1 VHVAGEIAQNYFVD
15 SYFPTCLLDKAELMY
30 MTVAKRTC
38 MKRAHSCMH
47 SLLIISPLTVSLH
60 SSIVLVL
67 ILFCR

>member
-1 VHVAGEIAQNYFVD
+1 MHVAGEIAQNYFVD

-47 SLLIISPLTVSLH
+47 SLLIISPLTV
-60 SSIVLVL
+60 
-67 ILFCR
+67 